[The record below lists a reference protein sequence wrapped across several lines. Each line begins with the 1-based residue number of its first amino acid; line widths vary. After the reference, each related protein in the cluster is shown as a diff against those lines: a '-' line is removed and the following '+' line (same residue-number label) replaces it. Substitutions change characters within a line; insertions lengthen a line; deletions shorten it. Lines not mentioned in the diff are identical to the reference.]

1 VVSAIRHKFVLGVKR
16 FIYGKRGEPYVIAGR
31 TLRYTPG
38 TRPVRASYA
47 NSSNDNSRYDALQIQ
62 LLAEHLREGDM
73 AIDIGA
79 HYGQYC
85 ILMAAMGGATGNVVA
100 FEPDRHARKMLMQN
114 LELNPNIKWP
124 TVEALAV
131 SDARG
136 EAVLYS
142 RGGNSLSSL
151 ARSGIGEGA
160 AGDVETIVVPLVT
173 LDAYV
178 RDKGLHQPR
187 LVKIDTEGAE
197 IRILKG
203 APKLLAGDTEIICEL
218 HPYAWEEFGNSF
230 EELKALVS
238 NAGRRMRYLDQHT
251 EIGSDVK
258 YGTVLLERI
267 A

>member
-1 VVSAIRHKFVLGVKR
+1 V
-16 FIYGKRGEPYVIAGR
+16 R
-31 TLRYTPG
+31 T
-38 TRPVRASYA
+38 SYA
-47 NSSNDNSRYDALQIQ
+47 NSPNDNSRYDALQIQ
-62 LLAEHLREGDM
+62 VLAECLRDGNT

-79 HYGQYC
+79 HCGQYC
-85 ILMAAMGGATGNVVA
+85 ILMAAMCGITGNVVA
-100 FEPDRHARKMLMQN
+100 FEPDRHARSVLMQN
-114 LELNPNIKWP
+114 LELNPSIKQP

-142 RGGNSLSSL
+142 RGGDSLSSL
-151 ARSGIGEGA
+151 ARSGIGEA
-160 AGDVETIVVPLVT
+160 AVGDVEAIVVTLVT

-178 RDKGLHQPR
+178 RDKGLPPPHF
-187 LVKIDTEGAE
+187 VKIDAEGAE

-203 APKLLAGDTEIICEL
+203 APELLSSDAEIVCEL

-230 EELKALVS
+230 EELKAVVR

-251 EIGSDVK
+251 EIGFDVK
-258 YGTVLLERI
+258 YGTVLLERL